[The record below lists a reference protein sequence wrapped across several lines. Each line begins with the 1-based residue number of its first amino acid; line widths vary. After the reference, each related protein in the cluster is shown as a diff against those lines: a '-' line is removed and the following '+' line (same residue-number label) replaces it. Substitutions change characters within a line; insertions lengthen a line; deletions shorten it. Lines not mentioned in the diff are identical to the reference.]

1 MGDRFGRARML
12 LLALTLFAL
21 GSAAGGAAPSLWL
34 LIGARILQGV
44 GGGGLMVMS
53 QALIG
58 ELLPPRER
66 PRFQGYFAGIFALA
80 SVAGPV
86 IGGFV
91 VEHASWRWLLL
102 VNLPLCAL
110 AAWRV
115 HKLPGERPHARA
127 VPFEDGRGVL
137 LFASAT
143 VLTLL
148 WLNFAGHRF
157 AWLSTPSVGLSAAAA
172 ALWWLLLRRE
182 RALANPFLPIELSR
196 VPGIGTIAGTV
207 TLFASCF
214 FAFVFFLP
222 IYF

>member
-91 VEHASWRWLLL
+91 VVHPGWGWVFRFEPPPFARG
-102 VNLPLCAL
+102 
-110 AAWRV
+110 AA
-115 HKLPGERPHARA
+115 
-127 VPFEDGRGVL
+127 
-137 LFASAT
+137 
-143 VLTLL
+143 
-148 WLNFAGHRF
+148 
-157 AWLSTPSVGLSAAAA
+157 
-172 ALWWLLLRRE
+172 
-182 RALANPFLPIELSR
+182 
-196 VPGIGTIAGTV
+196 
-207 TLFASCF
+207 
-214 FAFVFFLP
+214 
-222 IYF
+222 